1 MTNQFLR
8 LILHILYPTRCPVC
22 GKFIGF
28 KDDFCIECKDA
39 LTLYDENFTI
49 PGADGF
55 CASFVYDNNISP
67 AIMLLKD
74 GICGNAAYAL
84 GTALAYTIRK
94 CSFHNNVDAV
104 VPTPMHK
111 SDLKLRGYNQSELI
125 ARVVSEILGIK
136 MIKDAVI
143 KNRKTR
149 NQKSLNRSEREKN
162 LKEAF
167 NITKPEKISG
177 KRILLIDDICTT
189 GSTMKEITKT
199 LKENNAVSVICACCC
214 KTLYYNS

>member
-1 MTNQFLR
+1 MAVHVGHR
-8 LILHILYPTRCPVC
+8 SVC
-22 GKFIGF
+22 
-28 KDDFCIECKDA
+28 
-39 LTLYDENFTI
+39 
-49 PGADGF
+49 
-55 CASFVYDNNISP
+55 
-67 AIMLLKD
+67 
-74 GICGNAAYAL
+74 
-84 GTALAYTIRK
+84 